1 MHLVRRSPLTIVGIA
16 IIMMLLTIAI
26 FAPYLAPY
34 PEDAA
39 ETVHH
44 DRILLPPSEEHIFGT
59 DDLGRDIF
67 SRVLFGARISLLVGI
82 IVIVVSTGIG
92 IPLGAVAGLV
102 KGKFDDFIM
111 RTTDIFMAFPPFVL
125 AMVVTAALGP
135 SITNA
140 MIAIAVT
147 WWPWYTR
154 LVRAQTLSIREQPYI
169 EACMAMG
176 LPRARLILRHILPNC
191 LGPVFVQAT
200 LDLGYTILTAAA
212 LSFLGLGARVPTPEW
227 GLMISLGRKYLP
239 DWWWYATFPG
249 LAIMTTVLGFNLL
262 GDGLRDILDPR
273 IRR

>member
-1 MHLVRRSPLTIVGIA
+1 
-16 IIMMLLTIAI
+16 
-26 FAPYLAPY
+26 
-34 PEDAA
+34 
-39 ETVHH
+39 
-44 DRILLPPSEEHIFGT
+44 
-59 DDLGRDIF
+59 
-67 SRVLFGARISLLVGI
+67 
-82 IVIVVSTGIG
+82 
-92 IPLGAVAGLV
+92 
-102 KGKFDDFIM
+102 
-111 RTTDIFMAFPPFVL
+111 
-125 AMVVTAALGP
+125 MVVTAALGP

-140 MIAIAVT
+140 MIAIAIT

-249 LAIMTTVLGFNLL
+249 LAIMITVLGFNLL